1 MDKNKFQNP
10 GDLTVGSFS
19 ETLPEIMEDM
29 VKVMSACGDQSVL
42 SELRWEVDASGPVG
56 TKPEMIC

>member
-1 MDKNKFQNP
+1 MDKNEFQNP

-29 VKVMSACGDQSVL
+29 VKVTSACGDQSVL
-42 SELRWEVDASGPVG
+42 SELR
-56 TKPEMIC
+56 